1 MRNALLAAVVA
12 TAFVAVGPATA
23 SHGRATRGGDYV
35 VGGGTLAEHPGIG
48 FSVNAESGPA
58 GEDPHG
64 HMMIHSPDH
73 PGWVRHAEVT
83 CMIVTGSQARVS
95 GPVTSQNHDDEDFPH
110 QNAALIV
117 VDDMGPPFGDR
128 VTFTTFAEDLFHVD
142 PDTACIFPTGAFDPF
157 HGNVTVHD
165 G

>member
-1 MRNALLAAVVA
+1 MRKALLILVGAA
-12 TAFVAVGPATA
+12 TAFLAAGPGAAA
-23 SHGRATRGGDYV
+23 SARDYV

-48 FSVNAESGPA
+48 FAVNAESGPA

-64 HMMIHSPDH
+64 HMMIHSRGVEH
-73 PGWVRHAEVT
+73 TPGWVRHADVT
-83 CMIVTGSQARVS
+83 CMVVTGSQARLS
-95 GPVTSQNHDDEDFPH
+95 GPVTFQNFEDADFPH

-128 VTFTTFAEDLFHVD
+128 VTFTTFSEDLFHVD

-157 HGNVTVHD
+157 RGNVTVHD
-165 G
+165 D